1 MLEYL
6 KRRGLPCHV
15 TDRELRLALG
25 LSQGAVSRLKVR
37 LARQGL
43 IAYVIRSRHGGTEY
57 LPVQSA
63 VQSGAKKTIYH
74 INTNKPI
81 ERETRVRAR
90 EGACEDAVLAAWLK
104 YRGRVLIE
112 DEQAEM
118 ASWREKLGESRLI
131 ELIAAAWR
139 RCTADRMSFGYFADY
154 FIAPALSGAKKA
166 VQKAEQKGKPAVKER
181 SEKHEERRSP
191 AAAEKPAGEIRKSI
205 WADAKPAGDAGDILS
220 GKGNEP
226 MSGLLR
232 VTVRKGNGKMP
243 AAVVGNGVRS
253 VLRNEDRMS
262 VFASD
267 DDSGAERRIGRTAQ
281 IYGEDV

>member
-43 IAYVIRSRHGGTEY
+43 IAYVISSRHGGTEY
-57 LPVQSA
+57 LPVQA
-63 VQSGAKKTIYH
+63 AEQSGAKKTIYR

-81 ERETRVRAR
+81 EREMRARAR
-90 EGACEDAVLAAWLK
+90 EGVGEDAVLAAWSK

-112 DEQAEM
+112 DEVAEM

-166 VQKAEQKGKPAVKER
+166 VQKAEQKVKAVLKVR
-181 SEKHEERRSP
+181 GEKHEERRSP
-191 AAAEKPAGEIRKSI
+191 AAVEKPAGEVRKSI
-205 WADAKPAGDAGDILS
+205 WADAKPAGDAGDILRRI
-220 GKGNEP
+220 GNEP

-232 VTVRKGNGKMP
+232 VTVSKGNGKMP
-243 AAVVGNGVRS
+243 AADDSNRIRA
-253 VLRNEDRMS
+253 VLRAED
-262 VFASD
+262 
-267 DDSGAERRIGRTAQ
+267 
-281 IYGEDV
+281 

>member
-43 IAYVIRSRHGGTEY
+43 ITYVISSRHGGTEY

-63 VQSGAKKTIYH
+63 EQSGAKKSIYR
-74 INTNKPI
+74 INTKTTI
-81 ERETRVRAR
+81 EREMRAR
-90 EGACEDAVLAAWLK
+90 PREAVGEDAVLAAWAK

-166 VQKAEQKGKPAVKER
+166 VQKAEQKAKLAVKER
-181 SEKHEERRSP
+181 SEKHDERRSP
-191 AAAEKPAGEIRKSI
+191 AAVEKPAGEVRKSI
-205 WADAKPAGDAGDILS
+205 WADAEPAGDAGDILS
-220 GKGNEP
+220 GKGNKP
-226 MSGLLR
+226 MQGLLR

-243 AAVVGNGVRS
+243 AAVVGNGVRAI
-253 VLRNEDRMS
+253 LRDEDRMH
-262 VFASD
+262 VFASE
-267 DDSGAERRIGRTAQ
+267 DDSGAEQRIGRAAQ
-281 IYGEDV
+281 ICGEDV

>member
-43 IAYVIRSRHGGTEY
+43 ITYVISSRHGGTEY

-63 VQSGAKKTIYH
+63 VQSGAKKSIYN
-74 INTNKPI
+74 IKTKQPI

-90 EGACEDAVLAAWLK
+90 EVVGEDAVMAAWAK
-104 YRGRVLIE
+104 YRGRALIE

-118 ASWREKLGESRLI
+118 ASWREKLGETRLI

-166 VQKAEQKGKPAVKER
+166 VQKAEQKAKLAVKER
-181 SEKHEERRSP
+181 SEKHDERRSP
-191 AAAEKPAGEIRKSI
+191 AAVEKPAGEVRKSI
-205 WADAKPAGDAGDILS
+205 WADAEPAGDAGDILS
-220 GKGNEP
+220 RIGNEP

-232 VTVRKGNGKMP
+232 VTVSKGFGKMP
-243 AAVVGNGVRS
+243 AADDKNRIRA
-253 VLRNEDRMS
+253 VLPAED
-262 VFASD
+262 
-267 DDSGAERRIGRTAQ
+267 
-281 IYGEDV
+281 